1 MWKIRCGE
9 WTGVGRV
16 TWDGRGRGNNGM
28 LLKPRTAFIDGMG
41 KTVEVGEAMSGGED
55 SDDGT
60 CD

>member
-1 MWKIRCGE
+1 M
-9 WTGVGRV
+9 

-28 LLKPRTAFIDGMG
+28 LLKPRTAFIDGMR